1 MGSVIMTR
9 KLSIPLP
16 NADHYYDLLIQNEK
30 TDGTNEQKMLVLRRR
45 FDRIL
50 RDVTGPFSNSPSF
63 YTNSMDAIKTE
74 LGVPDDDWA
83 EYKRMKDSFNFLM
96 HGDGIVT
103 KKRYLQSL
111 NRMSNFINLL
121 TKVGIPSDLC
131 AIIGKKEESPSPE
144 KTSVFCCISS
154 TSIPKKEDRDQF
166 NAAASKF
173 RNELLSDKRIKN
185 KIRFTFLVTNEQG
198 IIVRDMSDRPVGN
211 VTPTKTPRE
220 TALLF
225 ATQEL
230 TNHKDGMLILLYGGN
245 KLQLSDNIVRA
256 IKGLNTSIQVYP
268 ISLGH
273 ENSPFEGFPYDGQIY
288 QMIPGCYEE
297 FFNWLYDSLIL
308 LYQ

>member
-1 MGSVIMTR
+1 MGSIIMDR
-9 KLSIPLP
+9 KISIPLP

-30 TDGTNEQKMLVLRRR
+30 TEGTNEQKMLVLRRR

-50 RDVTGPFSNSPSF
+50 RDVTGPFSNSSNF
-63 YTNSMDAIKTE
+63 YTNSMDIIKAE
-74 LGVPDDDWA
+74 LGVSDDDWA
-83 EYKRMKDSFNFLM
+83 EFKRMKDSFNYLM
-96 HGDGIVT
+96 HGDGLVS

-111 NRMSNFINLL
+111 NRMSNFVCLL
-121 TKVGIPSDLC
+121 SKVGIPSELR
-131 AIIGKKEESPSPE
+131 AIIGEKKESTSQK

-154 TSIPKKEDRDQF
+154 TFISQQEDRDQF
-166 NAAASKF
+166 NSAASKF
-173 RNELLSDKRIKN
+173 RNELLSDKRIKD
-185 KIRFTFLVTNEQG
+185 KIKFTFLVTNEQG

-245 KLQLSDNIVRA
+245 KLQLSDNIVSA

-268 ISLGH
+268 ISLDH